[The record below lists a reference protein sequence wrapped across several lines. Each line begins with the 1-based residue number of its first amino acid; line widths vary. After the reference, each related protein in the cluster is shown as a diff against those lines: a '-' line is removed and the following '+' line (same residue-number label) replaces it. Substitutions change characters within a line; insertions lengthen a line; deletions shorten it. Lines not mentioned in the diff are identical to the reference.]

1 MSKPQFKIIKVEN
14 TLQKKA
20 GYGEIGEATIS
31 RSEQILLN
39 NTVDFKE
46 VAKPILEKLRS
57 TISYAREN
65 PEEIES
71 ILPELIKPVMD
82 LKANGAMFKYNLVGH
97 LAGIMLSFLE
107 HITQLTRDSLEIIQA
122 HEKTLTLIIVK
133 GITGDGG
140 VLGAQLTQE
149 LEGVCNRYYRKNPDK
164 FK

>member
-14 TLQKKA
+14 TLQKKV

-31 RSEQILLN
+31 RSEQILVN
-39 NTVDFKE
+39 NNIDFKE
-46 VAKPILEKLRS
+46 VADPVLDNLRN

-65 PEEIES
+65 PEKIES
-71 ILPELIKPVMD
+71 ILPDLIRPVMD

-122 HEKTLTLIIVK
+122 HERTLTLIVTK
-133 GITGDGG
+133 GIQGDGG
-140 VLGAQLTQE
+140 SLGAQLTQE